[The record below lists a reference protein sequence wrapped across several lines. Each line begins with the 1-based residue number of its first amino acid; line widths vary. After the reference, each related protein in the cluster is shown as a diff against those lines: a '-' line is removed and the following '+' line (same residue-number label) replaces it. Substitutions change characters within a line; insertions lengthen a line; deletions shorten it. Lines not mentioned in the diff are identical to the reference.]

1 MNAPEQGV
9 APLSNG
15 SDFGAIVFSR
25 TRKLALLIYADE
37 SGDLG
42 FSFDKPYGRGGS
54 SRYLTIFAVLFDEAQ
69 DKHPKRVVRQLYKSS
84 GWHIKK
90 EKKWADMPLPAR
102 ASFAKTAAN
111 MLASHPEIK
120 CRAIVCRKEL
130 MREAIRRD
138 PNKLYN
144 FMIRKLLVEVMAQH
158 DEVTFIPDHRSI
170 KLESG
175 NSLHDYLETS
185 LLFDLQ
191 ADTRLTTVKRE
202 SKDCL
207 GLQFADMMAGIV
219 QFPFEFGRQND
230 MTAWETIKDF
240 VSLEVFDRHL

>member
-1 MNAPEQGV
+1 M
-9 APLSNG
+9 
-15 SDFGAIVFSR
+15 
-25 TRKLALLIYADE
+25 ALLIYADE

-54 SRYLTIFAVLFDEAQ
+54 SRYLTIVAVFFDEKY
-69 DKHPKRVVRQLYKSS
+69 DNHPKRVIRQLYKSS
-84 GWHIKK
+84 KWQLKT

-102 ASFAKTAAN
+102 ASFARTAAN
-111 MLASHPEIK
+111 LFQSHPEIQ
-120 CRAIVCRKEL
+120 CRAIVCRKDQA
-130 MREAIRRD
+130 REAVRRD

-144 FMIRKLLVEVMAQH
+144 FMIRKMLIDVMAQH
-158 DEVTFIPDHRSI
+158 PLVNFIPDHRSI

-175 NSLHDYLETS
+175 NSLHDFLETS

-191 ADTRLTTVKRE
+191 ADTRLETVKRE

-219 QFPFEFGRQND
+219 QFPFEFGRTND
-230 MTAWETIKDF
+230 IKNWDAVKDF
-240 VSLEVFDRHL
+240 VRLEVLDRL